1 MKSLNRKTC
10 FYDTQKMLAL
20 GGGKLKKKKKLGLI
34 FINVVE

>member
-20 GGGKLKKKKKLGLI
+20 GGGKLKKKKLGLI